1 MKFSKRTQLTVIV
14 CLVSGIA
21 SGLLFSI
28 EPLLVPG
35 AVFGLL
41 FALVNLDKKLRII
54 PYVIASSGI
63 YYIALQIAV
72 RVGNISASDINP
84 SSELSLIIG
93 FLLAGLFGA
102 LALAILT
109 QLLSSLPVRF
119 AATASTTIVGA
130 VTGLVF
136 YLSIRFLSVDSG
148 TSLLPV
154 LIGYSVWQVAV
165 GWSLTVA
172 LQNQLMNR

>member
-72 RVGNISASDINP
+72 RVGNISASDINS

-93 FLLAGLFGA
+93 FLVAGLFGA

-130 VTGLVF
+130 VAGLVF
-136 YLSIRFLSVDSG
+136 YLSIRFLSADSG

-165 GWSLTVA
+165 GWSLTA
-172 LQNQLMNR
+172 SLQKQSMK